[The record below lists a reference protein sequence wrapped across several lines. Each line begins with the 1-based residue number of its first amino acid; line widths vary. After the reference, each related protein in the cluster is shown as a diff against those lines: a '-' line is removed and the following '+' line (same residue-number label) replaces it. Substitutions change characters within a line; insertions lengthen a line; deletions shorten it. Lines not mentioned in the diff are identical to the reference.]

1 MIHLLAL
8 ILLLAI
14 PAQAEDAPVLPVPM
28 PAEITLGT
36 FPFAHPE
43 CKAWTNACALCR
55 RDSDGKTVCSTSGI
69 ACTPVDIVCTDAK
82 AP

>member
-1 MIHLLAL
+1 MIYLLAFV
-8 ILLLAI
+8 LLLAT
-14 PAQAEDAPVLPVPM
+14 QVHAEDAPVLPAPI

-55 RDSDGKTVCSTSGI
+55 RDGIGKTVCSTSGI
-69 ACTPVDIVCTDAK
+69 ACTPIDIVCTDPK